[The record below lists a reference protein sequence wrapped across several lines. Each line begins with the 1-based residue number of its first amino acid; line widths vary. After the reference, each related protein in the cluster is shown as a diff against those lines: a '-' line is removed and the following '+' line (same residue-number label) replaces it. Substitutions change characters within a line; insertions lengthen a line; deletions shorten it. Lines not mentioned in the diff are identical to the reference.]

1 MLTTPMPSTPAATID
16 VDKFVTGESVAEH
29 QVRVRHDNNGYRTH
43 NYAVLGEPLP
53 DAAVP
58 VGGGWVGC
66 ARGGCWLRGAGGS
79 CYQPEP
85 VAFAALPL
93 AAGAIRGAP
102 PFSDP
107 HPFPRCVC
115 AGGARFIG
123 ASLGRLVAVKFL
135 AQMNPS
141 ADVLALASLEIDL
154 SDLKPG
160 NAMIVKWRGKPVF
173 VRSRTGALLL
183 EPHAPPGLALFT
195 CLAALW
201 SLRA

>member
-1 MLTTPMPSTPAATID
+1 MRTRWLLGQRRRGELLTSLSPGIFAS
-16 VDKFVTGESVAEH
+16 
-29 QVRVRHDNNGYRTH
+29 
-43 NYAVLGEPLP
+43 
-53 DAAVP
+53 
-58 VGGGWVGC
+58 
-66 ARGGCWLRGAGGS
+66 
-79 CYQPEP
+79 
-85 VAFAALPL
+85 AALPL

-102 PFSDP
+102 ALSDAP
-107 HPFPRCVC
+107 PSPRCVC

-195 CLAALW
+195 FLAAL
-201 SLRA
+201 

>member
-1 MLTTPMPSTPAATID
+1 MRTRWLLGQRRRGELLTSLSPGIFAS
-16 VDKFVTGESVAEH
+16 
-29 QVRVRHDNNGYRTH
+29 
-43 NYAVLGEPLP
+43 
-53 DAAVP
+53 
-58 VGGGWVGC
+58 
-66 ARGGCWLRGAGGS
+66 
-79 CYQPEP
+79 
-85 VAFAALPL
+85 AALPL

-195 CLAALW
+195 FLAAL
-201 SLRA
+201 